1 MRFSSLLFTLCT
13 FSLNTQVR
21 ALLEEKFVDIN
32 GGVGSLNIAE
42 ATIFVDADDYV
53 GVHIALKSL
62 VNDFE
67 QITGKRPALQNI
79 TANST
84 GTAAGSGIIVGSVD
98 SRLIR
103 QLSVQSLVNV
113 SDVEGR
119 WEVFKTAVVE
129 NPIVGLEKA
138 LVIVG
143 SDKRGTIFGIHTLA
157 EQSGQSP

>member
-1 MRFSSLLFTLCT
+1 MRFSSLLVTLCT

-21 ALLEEKFVDIN
+21 ALLEEKFVDFN
-32 GGVGSLNIAE
+32 GGDGSLSIVE
-42 ATIFVDADDYV
+42 ATIFVNADDYV
-53 GVHIALKSL
+53 RVHIALKRL

-67 QITGKRPALQNI
+67 QITGKRPVLENI

-84 GTAAGSGIIVGSVD
+84 ITASGGGIIVGSVD
-98 SRLIR
+98 SKLIR
-103 QLSVQSLVNV
+103 QLSAHTLVDI

-119 WEVFKTAVVE
+119 WEVFQTAVIKTA
-129 NPIVGLEKA
+129 IAGLEKA

-157 EQSGQSP
+157 EQSGHSP